1 MEKDINLILRNILF
15 KQVKKFKS
23 PQVKKLKQAKV
34 CFFFRQTHARLYMM
48 KKFFSA
54 LGTGICAIWNW
65 IGKIILLLVKFFFWV
80 WGAVLA
86 SILVLAIAFFLLSHA
101 IKAFDQTQFSELMIA
116 EMEKEMGIQNVP
128 EISLSVENVE
138 LDTTIE

>member
-1 MEKDINLILRNILF
+1 
-15 KQVKKFKS
+15 
-23 PQVKKLKQAKV
+23 
-34 CFFFRQTHARLYMM
+34 MM